1 MTDTEEE
8 TMNREE
14 AKERLLEVLADICE
28 DDIVLSDPDVELF
41 ESGLLDSIAYMELL
55 LEIERELGISVAPS
69 EVEKEDV
76 DTPSKLIEVV
86 LNKL

>member
-1 MTDTEEE
+1 
-8 TMNREE
+8 MNREE
-14 AKERLLEVLADICE
+14 AKKRLLEVLADICE

-76 DTPSKLIEVV
+76 NTPSKLIEVV
-86 LNKL
+86 FNKL

>member
-1 MTDTEEE
+1 
-8 TMNREE
+8 
-14 AKERLLEVLADICE
+14 
-28 DDIVLSDPDVELF
+28 VELF

>member
-1 MTDTEEE
+1 LTDTEEE

-14 AKERLLEVLADICE
+14 AKKRLLEVLADICE

-76 DTPSKLIEVV
+76 NTPSKLIEVV
-86 LNKL
+86 FNKL

>member
-1 MTDTEEE
+1 MSK
-8 TMNREE
+8 EE
-14 AKERLLEVLADICE
+14 AKEKLLEVLADICE
-28 DDIVLSDPDVELF
+28 DDVVMNDLDVDLF

-55 LEIERELGISVAPS
+55 LEIENELGISVAPS

-76 DTPSKLIEVV
+76 NTHSKLIEVV

>member
-1 MTDTEEE
+1 MSK
-8 TMNREE
+8 EE
-14 AKERLLEVLADICE
+14 AKEKLLEVLADICE
-28 DDIVLSDPDVELF
+28 DDVVMTDLDVDLF